1 MDIVLNNS
9 KIFINENESS
19 FSLDILSS
27 SSSQKMSNNTFLLNL
42 KKNTECFVN
51 LNDDILELSFDKKVP
66 YLQFVSI
73 KINYDIILS
82 ESQNSLEFGV
92 EDENFIVV
100 FENMSY
106 SFESQ
111 DVLLLVLN
119 NPESKLKIYNL
130 NSASFQNDFV
140 QKSFVELTINDP
152 FIIDET
158 SKMPEF
164 SIGTYDDSAF
174 YFT

>member
-1 MDIVLNNS
+1 MDIVLNNN

-27 SSSQKMSNNTFLLNL
+27 SSSQKMSDNTFLLNL

-73 KINYDIILS
+73 KIDYDIILS

-100 FENMSY
+100 FENMTY

-119 NPESKLKIYNL
+119 NSESKLKIYHKN
-130 NSASFQNDFV
+130 
-140 QKSFVELTINDP
+140 
-152 FIIDET
+152 
-158 SKMPEF
+158 SKMQLVKITP
-164 SIGTYDDSAF
+164 T
-174 YFT
+174 